1 MLRLKRTGIYG
12 KISRND
18 FKEEILFMLQKME
31 AIACRAGEMMLKAR
45 DAAVHQKEGHF
56 NFVTDADAAIEA
68 YLKEALLPLIPGSRF
83 FGEEEE
89 NDPLTDDPTFVVD
102 PIDGTTNFIR
112 NRNLSVVSIAL
123 LEKKTPVLGI
133 IYNPY
138 SDEMFTAEK
147 GKGAYLNGEK
157 IHVSDIP
164 FENALISYGTS
175 PYDAELAQRTM
186 RAAEKFLLESGDL
199 RRSGS
204 AAVDLADVACGRSDI
219 MFEMRLRPWDIA
231 AGSLLVQEAGGVFYS
246 LGHDAPYYDAA
257 AGVLAANMLCHEKAL
272 EIMKEVL
279 Q

>member
-1 MLRLKRTGIYG
+1 MLK
-12 KISRND
+12 KI
-18 FKEEILFMLQKME
+18 E
-31 AIACRAGEMMLKAR
+31 AIARHAGEMMLRAR

-68 YLKEALLPLIPGSRF
+68 YLKETLLPLIPGSCF

-89 NDPLTDDPTFVVD
+89 NDPLTEEPTFVVD

-138 SDEMFTAEK
+138 ADEMFTAEK
-147 GKGAYLNGEK
+147 GKGAYLNGEQ
-157 IHVSDIP
+157 IHVSDMP
-164 FENALISYGTS
+164 FEKALISYGTS
-175 PYDAELAQRTM
+175 PYDVDLVVRTM
-186 RAAEKFLLESGDL
+186 RAAEKFLIESGDL

-231 AGSLLVQEAGGVFYS
+231 AGSLLIQEAGGVFYS
-246 LGHDAPYYDAA
+246 LGHDAPYYDSA
-257 AGVLAANMLCHEKAL
+257 AGVLAANQLCHEKAL